1 MAEKLKKDVES
12 LERLKKLNTELSVAK
27 ATSDSALSDLN
38 DKVSALSEDRNLLER
53 ELAKQQSQ
61 LHREKDERIELSKR
75 CQELDGGVHSLTKE
89 ILMVTFQMLGVPNY

>member
-1 MAEKLKKDVES
+1 MTEKLKKDVES

-61 LHREKDERIELSKR
+61 LQRERDERIEVSKR
-75 CQELDGGVHSLTKE
+75 CQELDSAVHTLTKE
-89 ILMVTFQMLGVPNY
+89 ITSKAV